1 MKEPLF
7 PSRRQS
13 TNGLRALYPFV
24 AGGGLGAAGPFIGR
38 DSEGAR
44 FFIDPWELYRLSI
57 SPNPHWLVL
66 GSLRMGKSSL
76 IKSYCFR
83 QIAFGRWAFILDPK
97 GEYLALAEATGGRVI
112 RLAPGGG
119 VTVNPFAG
127 LEPRE
132 QEEILL
138 AVARAV
144 LGRDVDALEAKAL
157 SVALQAAGS
166 EPLLPAIVD
175 ALLWPADDAAQ
186 HLGGGVTMP
195 MLQEAG
201 RAAGFRLQQLVGA
214 AAARR
219 YGTHVADGDEPGD
232 GRLGGMFDAPT
243 SPGLNRLA
251 DVTVLDLSAIWL
263 NHRDALDVVMLL
275 ADGWF
280 RSLAANRRR
289 KGIYV
294 VDEGWALLRNE
305 RVAEGLQA
313 GYKLVS
319 QDGVQRIMIMHGL
332 TDLDSAGEAGSRTR
346 ELAKGLVRDSG
357 VKVIYQQPPHEARFT
372 AEILRLNGIEERVV
386 RELARFTGL
395 WKIGDLD
402 GKVVR
407 YLRDDETE
415 EVFTNTDSRMLDEL
429 V

>member
-1 MKEPLF
+1 
-7 PSRRQS
+7 
-13 TNGLRALYPFV
+13 
-24 AGGGLGAAGPFIGR
+24 
-38 DSEGAR
+38 
-44 FFIDPWELYRLSI
+44 
-57 SPNPHWLVL
+57 
-66 GSLRMGKSSL
+66 MGKSSL
-76 IKSYCFR
+76 VKSYCFR
-83 QIAFGRWAFILDPK
+83 QTAFGRWCFILDPK
-97 GEYLALAEATGGRVI
+97 SEYLALAEATNGRVI

-157 SVALQAAGS
+157 SVALQAAGP
-166 EPLLPAIVD
+166 EPLLPAIAD
-175 ALLWPADDAAQ
+175 GLLWPADGVAEQ
-186 HLGGGVTMP
+186 LGGGVTTA

-201 RAAGFRLQQLVGA
+201 RAAGFRLQQLVG
-214 AAARR
+214 
-219 YGTHVADGDEPGD
+219 D

-243 SPGLNRLA
+243 SPGLDRLST
-251 DVTVLDLSAIWL
+251 VTVLDLSAIWL

-280 RSLAANRRR
+280 RSLSANRRR

-332 TDLDSAGEAGSRTR
+332 TDLDAAGEAGSRTR
-346 ELAKGLVRDSG
+346 ELAKG
-357 VKVIYQQPPHEARFT
+357 
-372 AEILRLNGIEERVV
+372 
-386 RELARFTGL
+386 
-395 WKIGDLD
+395 
-402 GKVVR
+402 
-407 YLRDDETE
+407 
-415 EVFTNTDSRMLDEL
+415 
-429 V
+429 